1 MVSSFLGVVI
11 LSVGLF
17 LLVTLV
23 GYVVFGDSQA

>member
-23 GYVVFGDSQA
+23 GYIVFGDSQA